1 MPAAR
6 VVKLPDSHMLYYE
19 QLANSYSDIIVFSKC
34 LSNMQTEFLIVICLL
49 IITLGAIGF
58 VVYRLLSQKN
68 SDPTLAL
75 LEQLNAMRLELG
87 AMQDRGRQEMQTQLG
102 RVNDQLYKGTSD
114 SQKAMQTQFAQTSK
128 IIEDITHRL
137 TTLDATNKQV
147 LDFSSQLQNLQDIL
161 KNPKHRG
168 ILGEYFLETAL
179 KNVLSPEHYKMQYK
193 FANGEIVDAAVLL
206 DGKVI
211 PIDSK
216 FSLENY
222 NRLAVETNPET
233 REKLEKTFLNDL
245 KLRIQETA
253 KYIRPDEGTMDFA
266 FMFIPHEAVYYD
278 LLVNKIGMAAD
289 ETDSLLARA
298 ASKYHVIIVSPTSFF
313 AFLQTVLQGLR
324 ALKIEEQALTIQKEV
339 EKLGKHMRAYSEY
352 HASLAGHLSKAVG
365 QFNLSSVELKKVSK
379 DIIKITDGK
388 SGEVIEIETL
398 DRPAI
403 E

>member
-1 MPAAR
+1 
-6 VVKLPDSHMLYYE
+6 
-19 QLANSYSDIIVFSKC
+19 
-34 LSNMQTEFLIVICLL
+34 MQTEFLVIIFLL
-49 IITLGAIGF
+49 VLTLFSLGF
-58 VVYRLLSQKN
+58 ILLRLLSQKAA
-68 SDPTLAL
+68 DPTAAL
-75 LEQLNAMRLELG
+75 IEQLNTMRKELYDGQDKGRLE
-87 AMQDRGRQEMQTQLG
+87 MQSQLG
-102 RVNDQLYKGTSD
+102 RVNDQVYKGMSD

-128 IIEDITHRL
+128 IIEDITLRL

-193 FANGEIVDAAVLL
+193 FNNGEIVDAAVLL
-206 DGKVI
+206 DGKII

-222 NRLAVETNPET
+222 NRLAVENNPEA

-253 KYIRPDEGTMDFA
+253 KYIRPEEGTMDFA

-278 LLVNKIGMAAD
+278 LLVNKIGTIAD
-289 ETDSLLARA
+289 ETDSLIARA
-298 ASKYHVIIVSPTSFF
+298 ASKYRVIVVSPTSFF

-324 ALKIEEQALTIQKEV
+324 ALKIEESALMIQKQV
-339 EKLGKHMRAYSEY
+339 EELGKHMRAYSEY
-352 HASLAGHLSKAVG
+352 HGKVAKNLSTTVN
-365 QFNLSSVELKKVSK
+365 QFNLSSSELRKVSK
-379 DIIKITDGK
+379 DVNKITNGK
-388 SGEVIEIETL
+388 CGEVIEIEAVDTPIL
-398 DRPAI
+398 

>member
-1 MPAAR
+1 MQI
-6 VVKLPDSHMLYYE
+6 E
-19 QLANSYSDIIVFSKC
+19 IIAILF
-34 LSNMQTEFLIVICLL
+34 FLILIVGLL
-49 IITLGAIGF
+49 SLVLA
-58 VVYRLLSQKN
+58 RLLSR
-68 SDPTLAL
+68 STPDLANPVL
-75 LEQLNAMRLELG
+75 DQLNSMRAELYEL
-87 AMQDRGRQEMQTQLG
+87 QDKSRTEMQSQLG
-102 RVNDQLYKGTSD
+102 RVNDQVYKGMSD

-128 IIEDITHRL
+128 IIEDITLRL

-206 DGKVI
+206 DGKII

-253 KYIRPDEGTMDFA
+253 KYIRPEEGTMDFA

-278 LLVNKIGMAAD
+278 LLVNKIGVIAD
-289 ETDSLLARA
+289 ETDSLIARA

-324 ALKIEEQALTIQKEV
+324 ALKIEESALMIQKQV
-339 EKLGKHMRAYSEY
+339 EELGKHMRAYSEY
-352 HASLAGHLSKAVG
+352 HGKVAKNLSTTVN
-365 QFNLSSVELKKVSK
+365 QFNLSSSELRKVSK
-379 DIIKITDGK
+379 DVNKITNGK
-388 SGEVIEIETL
+388 GGEVIEIEAVDTPIL
-398 DRPAI
+398 

>member
-1 MPAAR
+1 M
-6 VVKLPDSHMLYYE
+6 V
-19 QLANSYSDIIVFSKC
+19 
-34 LSNMQTEFLIVICLL
+34 NMQMEFLVIIFLL
-49 IITLGAIGF
+49 VIALCALGVIMS
-58 VVYRLLSQKN
+58 RLLSRKHEG
-68 SDPTLAL
+68 DGAELI
-75 LEQLNAMRLELG
+75 EQLNTFRRELYEL
-87 AMQDRGRQEMQTQLG
+87 QDRGRQEMQSQLG
-102 RVNDQLYKGTSD
+102 RVNDQVYKGMSD
-114 SQKAMQTQFAQTSK
+114 SQKAMQLQFSQTSK

-147 LDFSSQLQNLQDIL
+147 LDFSSQLQSLQDIL

-206 DGKVI
+206 DGKII

-222 NRLAVETNPET
+222 NRLAVEQNPES
-233 REKLEKTFLNDL
+233 RDKLEKTFLNDL
-245 KLRIQETA
+245 KQRIQETA
-253 KYIRPDEGTMDFA
+253 KYIRPEEGTMDFA

-278 LLVNKIGMAAD
+278 LLVNKVGNITD
-289 ETDSLLARA
+289 ETDSLIARA
-298 ASKYHVIIVSPTSFF
+298 ASKYKVIIVSPTSFF

-324 ALKIEEQALTIQKEV
+324 ALKIEEQAQNIQIEV

-352 HASLAGHLSKAVG
+352 HGSVAGHLTKTVN
-365 QFNLSSVELKKVSK
+365 QFNLSTGELRKISK
-379 DIIKITDGK
+379 DITKITEGK
-388 SGEVIEIETL
+388 SGEVIEIEL
-398 DRPAI
+398 VDRPMV

>member
-1 MPAAR
+1 
-6 VVKLPDSHMLYYE
+6 
-19 QLANSYSDIIVFSKC
+19 
-34 LSNMQTEFLIVICLL
+34 MQTEFLVIIFLL
-49 IITLGAIGF
+49 VLTLFSLGF
-58 VVYRLLSQKN
+58 ILLRLLSQKAA
-68 SDPTLAL
+68 DPTAAL
-75 LEQLNAMRLELG
+75 IEQLNTMRKELYDGQDKGRLE
-87 AMQDRGRQEMQTQLG
+87 MQSQLG
-102 RVNDQLYKGTSD
+102 RVNDQVYKGMSD

-128 IIEDITHRL
+128 IIEDITLRL

-193 FANGEIVDAAVLL
+193 FNNGEIVDAAVLL
-206 DGKVI
+206 DGKII

-222 NRLAVETNPET
+222 NRLAVENNPEA

-253 KYIRPDEGTMDFA
+253 KYIRPEEGTMDFA

-278 LLVNKIGMAAD
+278 LLVNKIGTIAD
-289 ETDSLLARA
+289 ETDSLIARA
-298 ASKYHVIIVSPTSFF
+298 ASKYRVIVVSPTSFF

-324 ALKIEEQALTIQKEV
+324 ALKIEESALMIQKQV
-339 EKLGKHMRAYSEY
+339 EELGKHMRAYSEY
-352 HASLAGHLSKAVG
+352 HGKVAKNLSTTVN
-365 QFNLSSVELKKVSK
+365 QFNLSSSELRKVSK
-379 DIIKITDGK
+379 DVNKITNGK
-388 SGEVIEIETL
+388 GGEVIEIEVVDTPIL
-398 DRPAI
+398 

>member
-1 MPAAR
+1 
-6 VVKLPDSHMLYYE
+6 
-19 QLANSYSDIIVFSKC
+19 
-34 LSNMQTEFLIVICLL
+34 MQTEFIIVILLL
-49 IITLGAIGF
+49 IATLGAVGF
-58 VVYRLLSQKN
+58 LVFRILAQKAA
-68 SDPTLAL
+68 DPTIAL
-75 LEQLNAMRLELG
+75 LEQLNAMRKELYE
-87 AMQDRGRQEMQTQLG
+87 MQDKGRVEMQSQLG
-102 RVNDQLYKGTSD
+102 RVNDQVYKGMSD

-128 IIEDITHRL
+128 IIEDITLRL

-206 DGKVI
+206 DGKII

-222 NRLAVETNPET
+222 NRLAVEQNPEV
-233 REKLEKTFLNDL
+233 REKLEKAFLNDL

-253 KYIRPDEGTMDFA
+253 KYIRPEEGTMDFA

-278 LLVNKIGMAAD
+278 LLVNKIGTITD
-289 ETDSLLARA
+289 ETDSLIARA
-298 ASKYHVIIVSPTSFF
+298 ASKYKVIIVSPTSFF

-324 ALKIEEQALTIQKEV
+324 ALKIEESALMIQKQV
-339 EKLGKHMRAYSEY
+339 EELGKHMRAYSEY
-352 HASLAGHLSKAVG
+352 HGKVAKNLSTTVN
-365 QFNLSSVELKKVSK
+365 QFNLSSNELRKVSK
-379 DIIKITDGK
+379 DVNKITAGK
-388 SGEVIEIETL
+388 GGEVIEIEVVDT
-398 DRPAI
+398 PVI